1 MKKRCKTLAAIICGL
16 LLLTVVSVSA
26 AALIIE
32 PRVKIDGFAE
42 LDRARLDNVSKTVTI
57 LDRNNKPVVNPI
69 YDNNKIYTEI
79 TDLPS
84 YVPAAFV
91 AVEDKRFYSHHGV
104 DYLRIMSAAKNNIF
118 SKSLKAIDKEYAP

>member
-79 TDLPS
+79 TD
-84 YVPAAFV
+84 
-91 AVEDKRFYSHHGV
+91 
-104 DYLRIMSAAKNNIF
+104 
-118 SKSLKAIDKEYAP
+118 

>member
-1 MKKRCKTLAAIICGL
+1 MKKRCKTLAAIICCL
-16 LLLTVVSVSA
+16 LLLTVVSVLA

-118 SKSLKAIDKEYAP
+118 SKV